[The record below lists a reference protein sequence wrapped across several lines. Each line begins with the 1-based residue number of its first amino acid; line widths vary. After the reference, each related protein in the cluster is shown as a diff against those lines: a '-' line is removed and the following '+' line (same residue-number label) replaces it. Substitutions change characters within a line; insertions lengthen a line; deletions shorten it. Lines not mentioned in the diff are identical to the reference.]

1 MHKLKGKLWN
11 VNIYKYIYIYKNHNR
26 NSSLQ
31 IDLRI
36 VRICLHIKEGAN
48 IQTIQT
54 GNTVKK

>member
-1 MHKLKGKLWN
+1 MLIYI
-11 VNIYKYIYIYKNHNR
+11 NIYIYINHNR

-48 IQTIQT
+48 I
-54 GNTVKK
+54 